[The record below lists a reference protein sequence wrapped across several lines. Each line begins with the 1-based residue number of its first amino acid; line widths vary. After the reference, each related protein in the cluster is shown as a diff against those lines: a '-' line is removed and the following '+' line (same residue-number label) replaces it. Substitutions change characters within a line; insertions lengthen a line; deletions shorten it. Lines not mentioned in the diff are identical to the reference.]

1 MSLLLLFHS
10 GGVLH
15 KTGSALAVAGG
26 GAKALGAKGVS
37 YRAIAVAGG
46 FARASVT
53 RGAGASAR
61 ATAGASA
68 AAALSGRTGNLR
80 AHAAAGAYAR
90 ARPGKGIDG
99 SAYAAAGAYA
109 RTRLKPLRIGIPVA
123 RLTRLVLFLDPSQ
136 VSFTEQG
143 TDADFPLLIDID
155 TVRIAARAGTV
166 SGLGSTESPSAK
178 ASLDNQGGI
187 AAEIVGYPLRVRA
200 ELYDHDD
207 LFMVGTVS
215 DFQYGANT
223 LSLTI
228 SA

>member
-26 GAKALGAKGVS
+26 GAKAIGAKGAS
-37 YRAIAVAGG
+37 CPAIAVAGG
-46 FARASVT
+46 FARASVV
-53 RGAGASAR
+53 RSAGASAK
-61 ATAGASA
+61 ASAGASA
-68 AAALSGRTGNLR
+68 AAALSGRTGALR
-80 AHAAAGAYAR
+80 ALAAAGAYAM
-90 ARPGKGIDG
+90 ARPGKNIGG
-99 SAYAAAGAYA
+99 SAFAGAGAYA

-136 VSFTEQG
+136 VPFTEQG
-143 TDADFPLLIDID
+143 TDTDNPLLISIQ

-178 ASLDNQGGI
+178 VSLDNNGGI
-187 AAEIVGYPLRVRA
+187 TAEIVGYPLRVRA
-200 ELYDHDD
+200 ELYDHED

-215 DFQYGANT
+215 DFQFGVST
-223 LSLTI
+223 LDLTI